1 MFTKSKIFKAK
12 KISWISF
19 GLLHGGGQLINA
31 SMSRYIS
38 TVNLIYQKL
47 NQMKASKNV
56 KLDYNIFCFVNFYL
70 TRQVWKIEDMYKK
83 GFIFMEI
90 PNIWIYYYTTNIN
103 GLLNSSFRLD
113 GWFFV
118 RISDIFGNGK
128 WLHFKIKI
136 TPTLNYLH
144 PIQGHRIGHYITM
157 TSGLLNPS
165 FWLDWGT
172 RSLKNEKWMRFQIMV
187 IKA

>member
-1 MFTKSKIFKAK
+1 MFTKSTIFKVK

-47 NQMKASKNV
+47 NQMKA
-56 KLDYNIFCFVNFYL
+56 Y
-70 TRQVWKIEDMYKK
+70 RIEDMYKK
-83 GFIFMEI
+83 GFIFMKI
-90 PNIWIYYYTTNIN
+90 PNIWIYYYTTNNN
-103 GLLNSSFRLD
+103 GLLDSSFRLD